1 MDCNKEKRSYHFNI
15 TEVVDGKIKDVMS
28 FNFGGHH
35 DLAALAQ
42 LAEQKEGLTEKHARQ
57 LVVGMR
63 LLHHALKKY
72 PGNADFAAF
81 LAQLDDFKH
90 KLKGAGC
97 GCQSK

>member
-15 TEVVDGKIKDVMS
+15 TEVVDGKIQDVMS

-42 LAEQKEGLTEKHARQ
+42 KAEQKQGLTEKHARE

-72 PGNADFAAF
+72 PDNADFATF
-81 LAQLDDFKH
+81 LSQLNDFKH
-90 KLKGAGC
+90 KLKGNDGC
-97 GCQSK
+97 K